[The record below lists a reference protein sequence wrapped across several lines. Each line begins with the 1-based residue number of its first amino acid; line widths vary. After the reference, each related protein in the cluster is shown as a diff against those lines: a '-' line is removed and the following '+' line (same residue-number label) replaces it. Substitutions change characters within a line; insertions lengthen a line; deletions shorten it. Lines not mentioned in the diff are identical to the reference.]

1 MLIGW
6 LISTSTN
13 LEKKIEIFSA
23 TQKQGR
29 MSYKNHTSK
38 KIRLHQFFL
47 ELTEILLL
55 SVAIKKK
62 KPNPEQGNLE

>member
-1 MLIGW
+1 
-6 LISTSTN
+6 
-13 LEKKIEIFSA
+13 
-23 TQKQGR
+23 

-38 KIRLHQFFL
+38 KDQAPPIFL